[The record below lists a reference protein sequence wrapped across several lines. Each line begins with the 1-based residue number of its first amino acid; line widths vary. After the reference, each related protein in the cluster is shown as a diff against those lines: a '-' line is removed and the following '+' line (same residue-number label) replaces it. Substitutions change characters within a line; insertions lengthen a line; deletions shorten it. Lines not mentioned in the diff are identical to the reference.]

1 MEVITSLKPTVF
13 GVDRMGIRDFFRNRV
28 NRMAE
33 NMDVFKKDVFE
44 LEGVPAFREYYTL
57 YIFIWQAIYKG
68 YYKAWHEVPLKTIRD
83 PKGKYRTLATMN
95 AGKMACSQMARYVWN
110 ERCSITAS
118 MKSAPDED
126 PLNDFLQFVL
136 RDNRFGT
143 SFGDLLE
150 KAFALGGA
158 ALKEWVEVPKDENGN
173 DIGEGKVRIGYT
185 MASQFVPTAWDN
197 SRVYSGIFVSREAR
211 DGYYYT
217 VVEWHRLD
225 GTTYRVTN
233 DLYRMPIKGTE
244 PQNILGWWYPL
255 DKVYP
260 LLSPDTVIEDVQTA
274 FFQYI
279 RPFGANYADD
289 NSPMG
294 MSIYAPALNTLHG
307 LDIMFD
313 SLQREFVLGKKRIIA
328 PARAMKVSAG
338 VNGGKPE
345 RYFDADDEVW
355 EALATDNPEDLKV
368 VDNSVDLRVDQHI
381 TGINGD
387 LAILCAQIG
396 FDPGTLSFDAIRGLK
411 TATEVISENSKTFGT
426 VKAHENILKD
436 ALEQM
441 VHAIFDLAARYGLTW
456 QGKSIESLISGGYSV
471 SITFDDSIIQDKNA
485 EVNQGVALVG
495 AGLLSKKKFMTDT
508 LGYTPEEADAELAQ
522 ISEEGKANTANVM
535 NLFGG
540 MA

>member
-1 MEVITSLKPTVF
+1 
-13 GVDRMGIRDFFRNRV
+13 MGIRDFFRNRV

-33 NMDVFKKDVFE
+33 GMDVFKKDVFE

-57 YIFIWQAIYKG
+57 FIFVWQAIYKG
-68 YYKAWHEVPLKTIRD
+68 FYKAWHEVPLKTIRD
-83 PKGKYRTLATMN
+83 PKGKTRTLATMN

-118 MKSAPDED
+118 MASAPEDD
-126 PLNDFLQFVL
+126 PLNGFLQYVL
-136 RDNRFGT
+136 KDNRFG
-143 SFGDLLE
+143 SAFGDLLE
-150 KAFALGGA
+150 KSFALGGG

-197 SRVYSGIFVSREAR
+197 SKVTSGIFVSREAR

-217 VVEWHRLD
+217 VVEWHHWD
-225 GTTYRVTN
+225 GTTYRITN
-233 DLYRMPIKGTE
+233 DLYRQPIKGSE

-260 LLSPDTVIEDVQTA
+260 LLSPDTTIEDVHQA
-274 FFQYI
+274 FFQYV

-289 NSPMG
+289 NSPLG

-328 PARAMKVSAG
+328 PARSMKVSAG
-338 VNGGKPE
+338 VNGSRPD

-355 EALATDNPEDLKV
+355 EALATDNPEDLKIY
-368 VDNSVDLRVDQHI
+368 DNSVDLRVEPHI

-387 LAILCAQIG
+387 LSILCAQIG
-396 FDPGTLSFDAIRGLK
+396 FDPGTLSFDATKGLK

-426 VKAHENILKD
+426 VKAHENLLKD
-436 ALEQM
+436 ALVDM
-441 VHAIFDLAARYGLTW
+441 VHAIFDLAVRYGMTW
-456 QGKSIESLISGGYSV
+456 EGKTIESLISGGYDVSV
-471 SITFDDSIIQDKNA
+471 QFDDSIIEDKNA
-485 EVNQGVALVG
+485 EINRGVSLVG
-495 AGLLSKKKFMTDT
+495 AGLLSKKKFMTDM
-508 LGYTPEEADAELAQ
+508 LGYTPEDADNELKQ
-522 ISEEGKANTANVM
+522 ISEEQRTNSVVVDRI
-535 NLFGG
+535 FGG
-540 MA
+540 ME

>member
-1 MEVITSLKPTVF
+1 
-13 GVDRMGIRDFFRNRV
+13 
-28 NRMAE
+28 
-33 NMDVFKKDVFE
+33 MDVFKKDVFE

-57 YIFIWQAIYKG
+57 FIFVWQAIYKG
-68 YYKAWHEVPLKTIRD
+68 FYKAWHEVPLKTIRD
-83 PKGKYRTLATMN
+83 PKGKTRTLATMN

-118 MKSAPDED
+118 MANAPEDD
-126 PLNDFLQFVL
+126 PLDGFLQYVL
-136 RDNRFGT
+136 KDNRFG
-143 SFGDLLE
+143 SAFGDLLE
-150 KAFALGGA
+150 KSFALGGG

-173 DIGEGKVRIGYT
+173 DLGEGKVRIGYT

-197 SRVYSGIFVSREAR
+197 SKVTSGIFVSREAR

-217 VVEWHRLD
+217 VVEWHHWD
-225 GTTYRVTN
+225 GTTYRITN
-233 DLYRMPIKGTE
+233 DLYRQPIKGSE

-260 LLSPDTVIEDVQTA
+260 LLSPDTTINDVKQA
-274 FFQYI
+274 FFQYV

-289 NSPMG
+289 NSPLG

-328 PARAMKVSAG
+328 PARSMKVSAG
-338 VNGGKPE
+338 VNGSRPD

-355 EALATDNPEDLKV
+355 EALATDNPEDLKIY
-368 VDNSVDLRVDQHI
+368 DNSVELRVEPHI

-387 LAILCAQIG
+387 LSILCAQIG
-396 FDPGTLSFDAIRGLK
+396 FDPGTLSFDATKGLK

-426 VKAHENILKD
+426 VKAHENLLKD
-436 ALEQM
+436 ALVDM

-456 QGKSIESLISGGYSV
+456 EGKTIESLISGGYDVSV
-471 SITFDDSIIQDKNA
+471 QFDDSIIEDKNA
-485 EVNQGVALVG
+485 EINRGVSLVG
-495 AGLLSKKKFMTDT
+495 AGLLSKKKFMTDL
-508 LGYTPEEADAELAQ
+508 LGYTPEDADSELKQ
-522 ISEEGKANTANVM
+522 ISEEQRTNSVVVDRI
-535 NLFGG
+535 FGG
-540 MA
+540 ME

>member
-1 MEVITSLKPTVF
+1 
-13 GVDRMGIRDFFRNRV
+13 
-28 NRMAE
+28 MAE
-33 NMDVFKKDVFE
+33 GMDVFKKDVFE

-57 YIFIWQAIYKG
+57 FIFVWQAIYKG
-68 YYKAWHEVPLKTIRD
+68 FYKAWHEVPLKTIRD
-83 PKGKYRTLATMN
+83 PKGKTRTLATMN

-118 MKSAPDED
+118 MASAPEDD
-126 PLNDFLQFVL
+126 PLDGFLQYVL
-136 RDNRFGT
+136 KDNRFG
-143 SFGDLLE
+143 SAFGDLLE
-150 KAFALGGA
+150 KSFALGGG
-158 ALKEWVEVPKDENGN
+158 ALKEWVEIPKDENGN
-173 DIGEGKVRIGYT
+173 DLGEGKVRIGYT

-197 SRVYSGIFVSREAR
+197 SKVTSGIFVSREAR

-217 VVEWHRLD
+217 VVEWHHWD
-225 GTTYRVTN
+225 GTTYRITN
-233 DLYRMPIKGTE
+233 DLYRQPIKGSE

-260 LLSPDTVIEDVQTA
+260 LLSPDTTIEDVNQA

-289 NSPMG
+289 NSPLG

-328 PARAMKVSAG
+328 PARSMKVSAG
-338 VNGGKPE
+338 VNGSRPD

-355 EALATDNPEDLKV
+355 EALATDNPEDLKIY
-368 VDNSVDLRVDQHI
+368 DNSVDLRVEPHI

-387 LAILCAQIG
+387 LSILCAQIG
-396 FDPGTLSFDAIRGLK
+396 FDPGTLSFDATKGLK

-426 VKAHENILKD
+426 VKAHENLLKD
-436 ALEQM
+436 SLVDM

-456 QGKSIESLISGGYSV
+456 EGKTIESLISGGYDVSV
-471 SITFDDSIIQDKNA
+471 QFDDSIIEDKNA
-485 EVNQGVALVG
+485 EINRGVSLVG
-495 AGLLSKKKFMTDT
+495 AGLLSKKKFMTDM
-508 LGYTPEEADAELAQ
+508 LGYTPEDADSELKQ
-522 ISEEGKANTANVM
+522 ISEEQRTNSVVVDRI
-535 NLFGG
+535 FGG
-540 MA
+540 ME